1 MHPPEF
7 GGNKTPEI
15 DAFYE
20 LIYVDE
26 FARAAGGFIMGQVAI
41 DSMAMPPIV
50 AFGSDYI
57 KNLVCRDVVAGRKS
71 ICLCISEP
79 GAGSDV
85 ANIQASAKKTADGQ
99 HYVVNGSKKWITG
112 GMMADY
118 FTVAVRTGDEGMG
131 GISLLLLEAG
141 MPGLKVRK
149 METQFDSAHST
160 TFVTME
166 NVKVPVRNLIGEEN
180 GGFMALMTNCAC
192 FSCVSR
198 SCRCW
203 RNVWTHF
210 FNFMIFI
217 SAFTLVG
224 RSQPRAMG
232 TPA

>member
-1 MHPPEF
+1 MYLQAWIKSPTGYPKSLHEKAFQAGITSVFHPPEF

-57 KNLVCRDVVAGRKS
+57 KNLVCRDVAMGRKS

-85 ANIQASAKKTADGQ
+85 ANIQTSAKKTADGQ

-112 GMMADY
+112 YSLG
-118 FTVAVRTGDEGMG
+118 FH
-131 GISLLLLEAG
+131 GICPAFLTALLVVLPHLC
-141 MPGLKVRK
+141 
-149 METQFDSAHST
+149 
-160 TFVTME
+160 
-166 NVKVPVRNLIGEEN
+166 LISP
-180 GGFMALMTNCAC
+180 
-192 FSCVSR
+192 FSSSPFLCVQ
-198 SCRCW
+198 
-203 RNVWTHF
+203 VE
-210 FNFMIFI
+210 
-217 SAFTLVG
+217 
-224 RSQPRAMG
+224 
-232 TPA
+232 

>member
-1 MHPPEF
+1 MRATLRFAPSAARLSRPRSNLLPRYCTSHQTTYATPHDCDPDSCIAIIISLPLSVCLQAWIKSPTGYPKSLHEKAFQAGITSVFHPPEF

-57 KNLVCRDVVAGRKS
+57 KNLVCRDVAMGRKS

-99 HYVVNGSKKWITG
+99 HYVVNGSKKWYT
-112 GMMADY
+112 
-118 FTVAVRTGDEGMG
+118 
-131 GISLLLLEAG
+131 ISPCGVLTCVELG
-141 MPGLKVRK
+141 
-149 METQFDSAHST
+149 T
-160 TFVTME
+160 
-166 NVKVPVRNLIGEEN
+166 
-180 GGFMALMTNCAC
+180 AC
-192 FSCVSR
+192 
-198 SCRCW
+198 
-203 RNVWTHF
+203 
-210 FNFMIFI
+210 
-217 SAFTLVG
+217 
-224 RSQPRAMG
+224 
-232 TPA
+232 